1 MAIFH
6 KATFTLYSENLRSQI
21 RVHVISSL
29 QDSIICLS
37 LPRPPCLASAR
48 TPTWAVGFRPFRP
61 NWKAL
66 LLTENAS
73 AQAWKAEMLQP
84 RSQRSG
90 GLGIRQQTIES
101 WKDDIV
107 FLRHDRK
114 GEHGLCKGLDHLCSE
129 NFLLQIDSVSH
140 RNCDRKFSLQRWSRP
155 FFWYRVCIFVW
166 FKCRSH

>member
-114 GEHGLCKGLDHLCSE
+114 GDQGFVNMVAFFYIAYSQGITSRYNYLNENPCQAWHLPFPRV
-129 NFLLQIDSVSH
+129 FLFNKEFL
-140 RNCDRKFSLQRWSRP
+140 
-155 FFWYRVCIFVW
+155 
-166 FKCRSH
+166 